1 MNLLK
6 EYNSMAF
13 SALTTTTS
21 VEFQKVFIAP
31 PPRGTTLFAVSH
43 SPWPPAWLL
52 ATTSLRPVSM
62 ALPILVISYKW
73 DHTMCDLPYW
83 AAFTQLKVLEVHSH
97 VAVSVLSSFFMAE

>member
-31 PPRGTTLFAVSH
+31 PPKRDNPVRSQSFAMA
-43 SPWPPAWLL
+43 PRL
-52 ATTSLRPVSM
+52 APGNYQSASRL
-62 ALPILVISYKW
+62 
-73 DHTMCDLPYW
+73 HG
-83 AAFTQLKVLEVHSH
+83 FTNSGY
-97 VAVSVLSSFFMAE
+97 FI